1 MNSPRRLGR
10 GLEALLG
17 QPFGAAEGVENVEGQ
32 PAPQLAAIPTV
43 EMNGLTYINVYEVDT
58 NPFQPR
64 RDFDE
69 AEIEAL
75 AQSIRDHGLLQ
86 PIVVRRINDRFQLI
100 AGERRLRGA
109 IKAGWAQVPAQ
120 VREADDRQVAEIAIV
135 ENLQRKD
142 LNALEK
148 AASFQQYLS
157 TYGCTQEELAARLS
171 FDRSTI
177 ANLIRLLE
185 LPDAVQQAVARGT
198 ISAGH
203 ARALLPLG
211 NESQQIELL
220 RTNRKRRAER
230 PRHRAT
236 GARNRRTARRTEP
249 IGRRRRRR
257 IAPRPPP
264 LPQPATGRAGTGT
277 QRRPGHESAT
287 QPNGKRPRQNRHS
300 LFQSRRIR
308 SPSRAAY
315 AFVNAAIASGLEVEF
330 LQILP
335 RRYGDAEPATTDLR
349 TSTFCLFRA
358 SCLFRI
364 SIFGFRIS
372 PGVQQCT
379 SE

>member
-17 QPFGAAEGVENVEGQ
+17 QPFGTGEGAENIEAQ

-69 AEIEAL
+69 AEIETL

-148 AASFQQYLS
+148 ASSFQQYLS

-171 FDRSTI
+171 LDRSTI

-185 LPDAVQQAVARGT
+185 LPEAVQQAVARGA

-211 NESQQIELL
+211 NESQQMNFCE
-220 RTNRKRRAER
+220 
-230 PRHRAT
+230 
-236 GARNRRTARRTEP
+236 
-249 IGRRRRRR
+249 R
-257 IAPRPPP
+257 IASEGLSVRAVEQLVQETVEQHDEPNLSVVGADGESRPAPRRSRSRQ
-264 LPQPATGRAGTGT
+264 LAALEQELRAALGTKVQLSQTAKGR
-277 QRRPGHESAT
+277 
-287 QPNGKRPRQNRHS
+287 GKIVIHFSNHDE
-300 LFQSRRIR
+300 FDRIR
-308 SPSRAAY
+308 GQLTHSSMPHSQT
-315 AFVNAAIASGLEVEF
+315 G
-330 LQILP
+330 
-335 RRYGDAEPATTDLR
+335 
-349 TSTFCLFRA
+349 
-358 SCLFRI
+358 
-364 SIFGFRIS
+364 
-372 PGVQQCT
+372 
-379 SE
+379 